1 MSNNKTL
8 FSFIVPAFNEEGN
21 IRPFYDAAKTALAQY
36 NETNVE
42 LEILFIDDG
51 SKDNSYKVACSLP
64 AKSDGVK
71 VRAFQFTRNF
81 GKEAAL
87 FAGLQNAKGSYI
99 CFIDSDLE
107 QPPAVAFEMLS
118 ELRANKEYDCVAAY
132 QKERKSG
139 PLRNFFS
146 KRFYKTLENSSGM
159 KVIEDASDFRVFR
172 KRVADALLSLPEY
185 YRFSKGLFAWVGF
198 PTLAYPY
205 TVAKRHSGSSTW
217 SFRKLFSYAFSGLI
231 SFSTAPLRVAILIGI
246 LSAVAAVIYL
256 VYNII
261 EAFVLGITTP
271 GYPTLVILLL
281 FFGGMIL
288 LGLGII
294 GEYLGRTY
302 IEGKRRPIYM
312 MRQTSD
318 ECMMREENDDALDTN
333 NASTQHTTQQI

>member
-8 FSFIVPAFNEEGN
+8 FSFIVPSFNEENN
-21 IRPFYDAAKTALAQY
+21 IRPFYDAAKTALTKY
-36 NETNVE
+36 SENNIE

-51 SKDNSYKVACSLP
+51 SQDNSYKVACSLP
-64 AKSDGVK
+64 AKSGGIK

-87 FAGLQNAKGSYI
+87 FAGLQNAKGDYI

-118 ELRANKEYDCVAAY
+118 KLRSTDEYDCVAAY
-132 QKERKSG
+132 QEQRKGG
-139 PLRNFFS
+139 PVRNFLS
-146 KRFYKTLENSSGM
+146 KRFYKALESSSGM
-159 KVIEDASDFRVFR
+159 KVIKNASDFRVFR
-172 KRVADALLSLPEY
+172 RSVADALLSLPEY

-198 PTLAYPY
+198 PALAHPY

-217 SFRKLFSYAFSGLI
+217 SFRKLFSYAFNGLI
-231 SFSTAPLRVAILIGI
+231 SFSTAPLRAAIIIGI

-256 VYNII
+256 IYNII
-261 EAFVLGITTP
+261 EAFVLGIITP

-302 IEGKRRPIYM
+302 IEGKRRPLYM

-318 ECMMREENDDALDTN
+318 DCVDRKTNDHEIATDE
-333 NASTQHTTQQI
+333 H